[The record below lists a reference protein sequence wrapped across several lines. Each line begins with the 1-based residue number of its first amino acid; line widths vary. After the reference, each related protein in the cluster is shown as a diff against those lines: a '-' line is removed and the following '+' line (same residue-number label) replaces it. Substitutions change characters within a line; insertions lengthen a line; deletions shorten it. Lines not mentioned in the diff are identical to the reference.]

1 MSGNRWRSWAALA
14 ITSELLGLTG
24 RCLLEILMELA
35 VKKIAGSAARRACQ
49 ISFVASAVMLAPCV
63 HAANAEAKPSPVLE
77 EIVVSADRSASF
89 GAELV
94 QAGTFRNARL
104 IDTPLTVNVVSRT
117 VLDAQAATGLY
128 DALRNTAGVSRSQL
142 NGATY
147 DNIAI
152 RGILV
157 ENRGNYRLNGS
168 LPVVNLI
175 DLPLENKQRVEV
187 LKGVSALYYGFA
199 PPSGIINMTTKRAE
213 REPIA
218 YMQASGT
225 DRGSYTGHVDLGSR
239 FGSDAQ
245 FGLRFNGVWG
255 HLDPGIDRVD
265 GERSLAAAAFDWN
278 LSDSTMLQ
286 LDLEHIRK
294 DISEPAAIALLPAA
308 GAVITLPPIPDSTM
322 NLADEWQRYD
332 ATATNG
338 VARLQTKWSDSIATL
353 VEFGQSETERD
364 RAFSQF
370 QGYDLASGAGT
381 LRIFMTHGQYY
392 RNRNGRLEIA
402 AAFATGPVTHELVIG
417 ATRNERFQNG
427 IGSQIVDL
435 PQNLYAP
442 MAVPSRTITAA
453 LTRKP
458 STITD
463 DGIYLFDRMRIGE
476 HWQVIAGTRYSDY
489 ENETPTT
496 RYKKSDLTPSLGV
509 VFKPA
514 DNWSIYG
521 TYLEG
526 LEEGGIAPANTV
538 NAFEVLPPAVSE
550 QYELGVK
557 LEAAHGLA
565 LTLAGFQ
572 IERPSAFTLN
582 NRFVQDGRARYRGIE
597 FVAAG
602 ELTTD
607 LSLIASGVWLD
618 AEQVAAANA
627 QLIGKR
633 PENTPEYT
641 TSLFAEYR
649 LPMVEGLALNVG
661 AFYISNR
668 AVNTLNQAYI
678 DGVTTYSAGARYH
691 FEISERAVTTQLN
704 VENLTDK
711 NYWNSAGNGLLG
723 VGAPRTV
730 KLSAS
735 VSF

>member
-1 MSGNRWRSWAALA
+1 M
-14 ITSELLGLTG
+14 
-24 RCLLEILMELA
+24 
-35 VKKIAGSAARRACQ
+35 KKIAGSSVRRVCQ
-49 ISFVASAVMLAPCV
+49 ISLVASAAVLVPCV
-63 HAANAEAKPSPVLE
+63 HAAESATKSAPVLE

-128 DALRNTAGVSRSQL
+128 DALRNTAGVSRAQL

-168 LPVVNLI
+168 LPVINLI

-213 REPIA
+213 STPVA
-218 YMQASGT
+218 FAQLSSS
-225 DRGSYTGHVDLGSR
+225 DRGSYTGHIDLGSR
-239 FGSDAQ
+239 FGSDTQ

-265 GERSLAAAAFDWN
+265 GERSLASVAFDWN
-278 LSDSTMLQ
+278 LSERSTLQ
-286 LDLEHIRK
+286 LDIEHIRK
-294 DISEPAAIALLPAA
+294 DIAEPAAIALLPATS
-308 GAVITLPPIPDSTM
+308 GVITLPPIPDSTL
-322 NLADEWQRYD
+322 NLGDAWQRYD

-338 VARLQTKWSDSIATL
+338 MARLQTKWSDNIATL

-370 QGYDLASGAGT
+370 QGYDLTSGAGT
-381 LRIFMTHGQYY
+381 LRVFLTHGQYY
-392 RNRNGRLEIA
+392 RNRNGRMEIA
-402 AAFATGPVTHELVIG
+402 AAFATGALTHELVIG

-427 IGSQIVDL
+427 IGSQLVDL

-442 MAVPSRTITAA
+442 MPVPSRSITAA
-453 LTRKP
+453 LPRNP

-463 DGIYLFDRMRIGE
+463 DGIYLFDRIRIGE
-476 HWQVIAGTRYSDY
+476 RWQVIAGTRYSDY

-496 RYKKSDLTPSLGV
+496 HYKKSDLTPSLGV

-514 DNWSIYG
+514 NNWSIYG

-526 LEEGGIAPANTV
+526 LEEGGIAPANTI
-538 NAFEVLPPAVSE
+538 NAFEVLPPAISE
-550 QYELGVK
+550 QYEIGVK
-557 LEAAHGLA
+557 VEAARGLA
-565 LTLAGFQ
+565 VTLAGFQ

-582 NRFVQDGRARYRGIE
+582 NRFVQDGRSRYRGVE

-602 ELTTD
+602 ELSTD
-607 LSLIASGVWLD
+607 WSLIASGVWLD
-618 AEQVAAANA
+618 AEQIAAANA

-649 LPMVEGLALNVG
+649 LPAVEGLALNAG
-661 AFYISNR
+661 AFYIGNR
-668 AVNTLNQAYI
+668 AVNVLNQAYI
-678 DGVTTYSAGARYH
+678 DGVTTYSAGARYR

-704 VENLTDK
+704 VENLTNK
-711 NYWNSAGNGLLG
+711 SYWNSAGNGLLG